1 MRPAG
6 EVRVALLTALREAKA
21 PATSRMLAGR
31 ACVGKE
37 AARHTLDNLVRAE
50 VAERTGTVRVPGVKR
65 PVPVY
70 ALRVPRQLVLPL
82 VANVFAGL
90 AQ

>member
-1 MRPAG
+1 
-6 EVRVALLTALREAKA
+6 
-21 PATSRMLAGR
+21 
-31 ACVGKE
+31 
-37 AARHTLDNLVRAE
+37 LDNLVRAE